1 MNYVSAYKKA
11 LILLNMRQH
20 MSVNDINLNF
30 LNNILEG
37 MKGCGFG
44 FILKNQCVF
53 HIIEILEVI
62 LKNLFN

>member
-1 MNYVSAYKKA
+1 
-11 LILLNMRQH
+11 

-30 LNNILEG
+30 LNNILKG

-53 HIIEILEVI
+53 HFIEILEVI

>member
-44 FILKNQCVF
+44 FILKKSMRFSF
-53 HIIEILEVI
+53 H
-62 LKNLFN
+62 